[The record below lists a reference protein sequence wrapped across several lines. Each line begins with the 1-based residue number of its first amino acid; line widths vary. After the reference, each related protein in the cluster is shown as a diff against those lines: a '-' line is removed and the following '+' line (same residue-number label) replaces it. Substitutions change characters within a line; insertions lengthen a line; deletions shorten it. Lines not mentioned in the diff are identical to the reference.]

1 MVYLA
6 GLLPVLIAGIP
17 WTLKAIL
24 GVAILVIGYLND
36 KKYGER
42 GSLLPLK
49 LVYDDS
55 EPKQREKNKTQR
67 ARRRGWRLRRAD
79 APDGLDGLDGLDA
92 PWRDMELVTHFNFLD
107 IALLLIF
114 REKEPGIAS
123 VKSGMSLFRLFKKKR
138 PSLCLPFLLGDL
150 SAEELRV
157 LRMLARFA
165 D

>member
-1 MVYLA
+1 MPYQRVVFALVYLT
-6 GLLPVLIAGIP
+6 GFLPVLIAGIP
-17 WTLKAIL
+17 WTLKAIF

-36 KKYGER
+36 RVYSER

-55 EPKQREKNKTQR
+55 EQRGRNK
-67 ARRRGWRLRRAD
+67 RRRGWRLRRAN
-79 APDGLDGLDGLDA
+79 APDGLDA

-107 IALLLIF
+107 IALLLIL
-114 REKEPGIAS
+114 REKEPGISS
-123 VKSGMSLFRLFKKKR
+123 VKGGMSLFRLFKQK
-138 PSLCLPFLLGDL
+138 PPALCLPFLLGDL

-157 LRMLARFA
+157 LRMLANFA